1 MRHLSSFTKRVLR
14 FLVAMLLMMH
24 GASYAAV
31 FSPEMERFGECSQV
45 MTVHAVELKERAASR
60 DLYYMRVRPWGDST
74 DERMLRS
81 QRMQGA
87 IFGFPIAADAHTIS
101 DQARVTFTG
110 TVYKRRPSMFQR
122 VLGGARGELFYVVE
136 LQGEQALLSVSA
148 FYKPPLAICGEAS
161 GS

>member
-1 MRHLSSFTKRVLR
+1 MHRPRADISIPLCAMHTPMRHLSSFTKRVLR

-45 MTVHAVELKERAASR
+45 MTVRAVELKERAASR

-81 QRMQGA
+81 QRMQGPVRWA
-87 IFGFPIAADAHTIS
+87 
-101 DQARVTFTG
+101 
-110 TVYKRRPSMFQR
+110 
-122 VLGGARGELFYVVE
+122 
-136 LQGEQALLSVSA
+136 SVRAKWPFSVRTA
-148 FYKPPLAICGEAS
+148 
-161 GS
+161 